1 MDGLY
6 QDRPNMR
13 CRVKDPRTAESVH
26 SLAPSEISRK
36 GDAGTCGRPNRSKF
50 LIEINGP
57 PI

>member
-6 QDRPNMR
+6 QDRPNTR

-36 GDAGTCGRPNRSKF
+36 GIQGPVDGRIGPNF
-50 LIEINGP
+50 
-57 PI
+57 